1 MPGAIYSKQARAL
14 GVDQDSPDSSCSS
27 SVSALLRRPSTSS
40 CWHWT
45 RPQRHRCQRNCLRM
59 KRNQTDWRVAQAAVY
74 HRICLPCRSARR
86 ELAPGSANQTL
97 VSGSA
102 PCCCARPHQSLLPSP
117 VVADR
122 ETMRVGKK
130 RKAPV
135 INKRRGGGMM
145 AKTWRRLSQPASL
158 PPTLQ
163 DCQNPSSST
172 DHGPRGL
179 TAPRDVHTDGRA
191 NFGGG
196 GQRLEWHALK
206 STCRRQISTLME
218 QYQYVRRQIHTVNAC
233 TYCMQ

>member
-1 MPGAIYSKQARAL
+1 MPGAIYSKQGRAL

-135 INKRRGGGMM
+135 INKGRGGMM
-145 AKTWRRLSQPASL
+145 ANTWRRLSQPASL

-163 DCQNPSSST
+163 DCQSGQKPILL
-172 DHGPRGL
+172 HGPR
-179 TAPRDVHTDGRA
+179 TMRIDGP
-191 NFGGG
+191 
-196 GQRLEWHALK
+196 
-206 STCRRQISTLME
+206 T
-218 QYQYVRRQIHTVNAC
+218 
-233 TYCMQ
+233 

>member
-1 MPGAIYSKQARAL
+1 MPGAIYSKQGRAL
-14 GVDQDSPDSSCSS
+14 GVGQDSPDSSCSS

-135 INKRRGGGMM
+135 INKGRGGDDGKYL
-145 AKTWRRLSQPASL
+145 APAQPACHCHCQPATDTARLSERPKTH
-158 PPTLQ
+158 PPPRT
-163 DCQNPSSST
+163 T
-172 DHGPRGL
+172 DHEG
-179 TAPRDVHTDGRA
+179 
-191 NFGGG
+191 
-196 GQRLEWHALK
+196 
-206 STCRRQISTLME
+206 
-218 QYQYVRRQIHTVNAC
+218 
-233 TYCMQ
+233 